1 MTVQRGLIEYA
12 QDEREA
18 ALAALGFAPPQIA
31 RLLVQGVTVEQ
42 LRGMLQLKRCEGAP
56 AAVLTEIAE
65 RIDRVAELEEL
76 MLDSHT
82 A

>member
-12 QDEREA
+12 HDEREA

-31 RLLVQGVTVEQ
+31 RLLAQGVTVEQ

-56 AAVLTEIAE
+56 AAVLADIAA
-65 RIDRVAELEEL
+65 RIDRIEEFERIA
-76 MLDSHT
+76 S
-82 A
+82 